1 MFDNNSSTSFSPH
14 TSLYHLSKNSSLF
27 QELFTDNCVLNFLLE
42 TAPWGWVD
50 RKLLEVSSFRDSRVS
65 RPPPSPTHTH
75 TPTWRVPEVGGARMW
90 RAWPGDGEAVNY
102 LTHRWRGYNGL
113 AALTPL
119 LMLGLQALGVSLFTL
134 FLPSSCGRC
143 SFFLSSFP
151 LPLSSFCLLP
161 LPPPRT
167 AGDDRFLCQQT
178 SPELILTGLLAS
190 TLLAS
195 CRNAVAFF

>member
-1 MFDNNSSTSFSPH
+1 MSWWRKKEDLMGGQKVVRSFIFSWQSRFQTSHIPHPH
-14 TSLYHLSKNSSLF
+14 T
-27 QELFTDNCVLNFLLE
+27 
-42 TAPWGWVD
+42 
-50 RKLLEVSSFRDSRVS
+50 
-65 RPPPSPTHTH
+65 PPP
-75 TPTWRVPEVGGARMW
+75 WRVPEVGGARMW

-161 LPPPRT
+161 LLPPRT

-195 CRNAVAFF
+195 CRNAVAFFLI